1 MSKIYIIY
9 YFIIIYKIKKRDIQK
24 QSKSTIHDIN
34 EFKKI
39 ILLAKKLVEKNNSK
53 LYFVYLPEYSRYK
66 TKYDNTYYSL
76 IKNFV
81 TELNITF
88 IDIHNEIFKKEKNP
102 LKFFPFE
109 MLGHYNIEGYKKVAE
124 SIFKLSKE

>member
-1 MSKIYIIY
+1 MILM
-9 YFIIIYKIKKRDIQK
+9 
-24 QSKSTIHDIN
+24 N
-34 EFKKI
+34 LKKI

-102 LKFFPFE
+102 LKLFPFE